1 MIGEVSAATSRVPNA
16 RCQRMPLP
24 SIISFASVIRFL
36 SSRMVAFMSRKS
48 ESKTEIAAVPGQ
60 VQRLAVFGPPLLLEG
75 EDAAA
80 YDELLARVCAAV
92 KPADIIDE
100 MFIADIVALEWE
112 VLRWRRLKWTLMQET
127 GLKALELFLVEQLES
142 NYDALHEEHFKS
154 YLTTI
159 LQNNLPTEQAGSAGT
174 LAAECAPN
182 NAEANEKLDE
192 VLGSMGLE
200 MNTVLDDAR
209 ADKAKEL
216 AQGYVRGERDAV
228 TLVNEL
234 LTDAGT
240 SMDSFMTKAL
250 GDRIDK
256 IERID
261 RLTAIAETRRNAALR
276 EIERR
281 RAVLGETLRRSVR
294 EIEDDEFADGELVP
308 DLPPAEGKS
317 AA

>member
-1 MIGEVSAATSRVPNA
+1 M
-16 RCQRMPLP
+16 
-24 SIISFASVIRFL
+24 

-112 VLRWRRLKWTLMQET
+112 VLRWRRLKRTLMQEA
-127 GLKALELFLVEQLES
+127 GLTALELFLGGQLKS
-142 NYDALHEEHFKS
+142 NYALHQEHFKR
-154 YLTTI
+154 YLTEI

-192 VLGSMGLE
+192 VLGSIGLE

-216 AQGYVRGERDAV
+216 VQEYVRGEREAV

-234 LTDAGT
+234 LTDADQ
-240 SMDSFMTKAL
+240 SHA
-250 GDRIDK
+250 
-256 IERID
+256 
-261 RLTAIAETRRNAALR
+261 
-276 EIERR
+276 ERR
-281 RAVLGETLRRSVR
+281 CAVLGEALRRSVQK
-294 EIEDDEFADGELVP
+294 IQDDNFADGELVLQ
-308 DLPPAEGKS
+308 LPPAEGQN

>member
-1 MIGEVSAATSRVPNA
+1 
-16 RCQRMPLP
+16 
-24 SIISFASVIRFL
+24 
-36 SSRMVAFMSRKS
+36 MVAFMSSKS

>member
-1 MIGEVSAATSRVPNA
+1 MA
-16 RCQRMPLP
+16 
-24 SIISFASVIRFL
+24 
-36 SSRMVAFMSRKS
+36 AFMSRKS

-80 YDELLARVCAAV
+80 YDELLGRICAAV

-100 MFIADIVALEWE
+100 MFIADIVALGWE
-112 VLRWRRLKWTLMQET
+112 VLRWRRLKSTLMQET
-127 GLKALELFLVEQLES
+127 GLEALKLFLVEQLES
-142 NYDALHEEHFKS
+142 NYALHEEHFKS

-159 LQNNLPTEQAGSAGT
+159 LQNNLPTEQADSAEM

-192 VLGSMGLE
+192 VLGSISLE

-216 AQGYVRGERDAV
+216 VQEYVRGERDAV

-234 LTDAGT
+234 LTDAGM

-250 GDRIDK
+250 GGGIDK

-261 RLTAIAETRRNAALR
+261 RLTAVAETRRNAALR
-276 EIERR
+276 EIDRR
-281 RAVLGETLRRSVR
+281 RDGETLRRSVH
-294 EIEDDEFADGELVP
+294 EIEEDDFADGELVP
-308 DLPPAEGKS
+308 ELPPAEGKS

>member
-1 MIGEVSAATSRVPNA
+1 
-16 RCQRMPLP
+16 
-24 SIISFASVIRFL
+24 
-36 SSRMVAFMSRKS
+36 MVAFMSRKS

-60 VQRLAVFGPPLLLEG
+60 VQRVAVFGPPLLLEG
-75 EDAAA
+75 EVAAA

-100 MFIADIVALEWE
+100 MFIADSVALEWE

-127 GLKALELFLVEQLES
+127 GLEALKLFLVKQLES
-142 NYDALHEEHFKS
+142 NYDEEHFKS

-192 VLGSMGLE
+192 VLGSIGLE

-240 SMDSFMTKAL
+240 SMDRFMTKAL

-276 EIERR
+276 EIDRR